1 MTAKLPELWLQ
12 YAADDLKSSKV
23 LLSEGVYNIAC
34 FHAQQAVEKLLK
46 AYIAAYEQPIPRTHN
61 LIRLH
66 KICEDL
72 LGSTLE
78 LDDEKFYMVQWPQDK
93 VII

>member
-12 YAADDLKSSKV
+12 YAYDDLKSAD
-23 LLSEGVYNIAC
+23 LLLRGEVYNIAW
-34 FHAQQAVEKLLK
+34 FHSQQAVEKLFK
-46 AYIAAYEQPIPRTHN
+46 AFIAACDQPIPRTHN

-72 LGSTLE
+72 FGDKLE
-78 LDDEKFYMVQWPQDK
+78 FDNKINIVK
-93 VII
+93 